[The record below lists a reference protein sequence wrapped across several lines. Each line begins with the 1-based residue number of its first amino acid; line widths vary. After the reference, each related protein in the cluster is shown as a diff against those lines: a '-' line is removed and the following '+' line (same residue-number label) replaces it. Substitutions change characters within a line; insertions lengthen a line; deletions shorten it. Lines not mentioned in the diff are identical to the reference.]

1 MNDTEST
8 NIEVINKSIGDAD
21 VTFYGDLTTISQVV
35 QLLAYIRHAI
45 QNNEE
50 VDISVKI
57 GHKVVNTPFSL
68 TVNGQQVQDYVT
80 QKEVEIN

>member
-45 QNNEE
+45 
-50 VDISVKI
+50 
-57 GHKVVNTPFSL
+57 
-68 TVNGQQVQDYVT
+68 
-80 QKEVEIN
+80 